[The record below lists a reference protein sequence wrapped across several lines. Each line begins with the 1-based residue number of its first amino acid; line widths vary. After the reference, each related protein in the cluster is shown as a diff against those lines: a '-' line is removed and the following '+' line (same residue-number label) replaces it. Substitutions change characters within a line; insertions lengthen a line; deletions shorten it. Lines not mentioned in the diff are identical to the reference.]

1 MSDCETKEEQPEKNN
16 KMSVIKTVLLNAFPA
31 GGKSEI
37 RKLLRVESD
46 LSTRFHLGEEVQLD
60 DYPYVKFMKDIDEA
74 LVDLGEQRMFFEL
87 PDRGFVSE
95 YDWGTL
101 MLLINE
107 DYHDLVIHAKK
118 PAVRSATRWLF
129 ERMDRARLGV
139 GIRRRLCDLPAC
151 VFWGL
156 EEKLEH
162 SVREFMDRKFAEIP
176 DTLEGK
182 TVFIEFSRG
191 GPDHAPMP
199 LPAPHGYEWSYRLLS
214 DEILEGASVLYV
226 WVTAEMSRAKNI
238 ARGQEEIHS
247 IPGGVTAEAQKY
259 VLSLNHTVPSWVM
272 YNSYGCDDMEHLL
285 AVSDRPNT
293 VKVTKGYKTF
303 YLPVARFDNRA
314 DYTSFCRGNPEN
326 WAQKDRDAIRTE
338 LGKAFTEL
346 VEQYQILHPAH

>member
-1 MSDCETKEEQPEKNN
+1 
-16 KMSVIKTVLLNAFPA
+16 MSVIKTVLLNAFPA

-60 DYPYVKFMKDIDEA
+60 DYPYVKFMRDIDDY
-74 LVDLGEQRMFFEL
+74 LVELGMPRMFYEL
-87 PDRGFVSE
+87 PDRGFVSNYE
-95 YDWGTL
+95 WGSL

-118 PAVRSATRWLF
+118 PEMKSATRWLF
-129 ERMDRARLGV
+129 ERIDRAREAV
-139 GIRRRLCDLPAC
+139 GIHRRLCDLPAC

-162 SVREFMDRKFAEIP
+162 SAREFMDRKFAEIP

-191 GPDHAPMP
+191 GPDHSSFP
-199 LPAPHGYEWSYRLLS
+199 LPAPHGYQYSYQMLS
-214 DEILEGASVLYV
+214 DEILEGASILYV

-238 ARGQEEIHS
+238 ARGQEEINS
-247 IPGGVTAEAQKY
+247 IPGGVTAEAQKF
-259 VLSLNHTVPSWVM
+259 VLSLNHTVPQWVM
-272 YNSYGCDDMEHLL
+272 YNAYGCDDFEYLL
-285 AVSDRPNT
+285 SVSDRPNT
-293 VKVTKGYKTF
+293 VKVTKGDKTF
-303 YLPVARFDNRA
+303 YLPVARFDNRP
-314 DYTSFCRGNPEN
+314 DFTSFCRGNPDT
-326 WAQKDRDAIRTE
+326 WAQKDRDAIRDG